1 MKTYETPHDAVPD
14 PPQKAEQK
22 ADQKAERKAGRVPTP
37 GFAHLGVSAPVIQA
51 LKMRGIE
58 GPFEIQELVLQDA
71 LAGHDVLAKS
81 RTGSGKTL
89 AFAVPIVERLTHDGK
104 SPTALI
110 LVPTRELA
118 SQVTEEFR
126 AIADVRHL
134 AIASVYGGVGIPAQ
148 AKRARHAD
156 IVIATPGR
164 LLDLVAR
171 KLLRLDRVR
180 IAILDEADRMLDMGF
195 LPDVTRILQMLR
207 PDRQTMLFSATLDGE
222 VGRLAQRFTSG
233 PATHEVVDGRPTIS
247 TADHRFVAV
256 EHEHKKGQLLREL
269 AADRGLTLIFVRT
282 KRGADRLA
290 KTLNQS
296 GFRAG
301 ALHGGLTQ
309 PQRERALGHFASGDR
324 DVLVAT
330 DVAARGL
337 DLEHITHVVNFD
349 PPEDDK
355 AYVHRVG
362 RTARAG
368 RSGTGITFVTREQ
381 RADVGRMAKVL
392 KLHDEFGEAGMKM
405 QAQSSAAPVRRAP
418 QRSGRRPQRG
428 RR

>member
-1 MKTYETPHDAVPD
+1 MNTNTVPRPVMRAD
-14 PPQKAEQK
+14 RPDSARRGSFQDHRVSPPVV
-22 ADQKAERKAGRVPTP
+22 R
-37 GFAHLGVSAPVIQA
+37 A
-51 LKMRGIE
+51 LEMRGIE
-58 GPFEIQELVLQDA
+58 RPFAIQALVLDDA
-71 LAGHDVLAKS
+71 MAGRDVLARS

-89 AFAVPIVERLTHDGK
+89 AFAIPIVERLHPDTR

-126 AIADVRHL
+126 AIADVRRL
-134 AIASVYGGVGIPAQ
+134 TIASVYGGVGIPAQ
-148 AKRARHAD
+148 AKRARRAD
-156 IVIATPGR
+156 VLIATPGR

-180 IAILDEADRMLDMGF
+180 IAVLDEADRMLDMGF

-207 PDRQTMLFSATLDGE
+207 PGRQTMLFSATLDGE
-222 VGRLAQRFTSG
+222 VGRLAQRFTQD
-233 PATHEVVDGRPTIS
+233 PVRHEVVDDRPVIA
-247 TADHRFVAV
+247 TADHRFVSV
-256 EHEHKKGQLLREL
+256 EHAQKKSRLLREL
-269 AADRGLTLIFVRT
+269 AADRGLTLVFVRT

-290 KTLNQS
+290 KALAQA

-301 ALHGGLTQ
+301 ALHGGMTQ

-349 PPEDDK
+349 APEDEK

-368 RSGTGITFVTREQ
+368 RSGTGITFVTSEQ
-381 RADVGRMAKVL
+381 RSDVAKMAREL
-392 KLHDEFGEAGMKM
+392 QLHAEFDRAGMKAPERSAH
-405 QAQSSAAPVRRAP
+405 QPAQRGPRRAGGA
-418 QRSGRRPQRG
+418 QARGRRPRKPG
-428 RR
+428 R